1 MKRKLRIGILSLT
14 ISLLVIAGLPSS
26 LAAGSSNATMAWSGN
41 DSINI
46 NGRGDVN
53 LTVSGIT
60 GSGITI
66 AGGVISVADTSCVTI
81 ESITPVVS
89 GADANID
96 NGKFAFMNPAGMT
109 TNATFVKVTL
119 KAGTSNCSTTI
130 NLNDAKLSF
139 KDTTKLT
146 PATLSKTINVVT
158 PGNDATL
165 KTLTPN
171 TGSLSPAFTPGNTNY
186 TISGIPATT
195 TNIRFTAAVND
206 PKAGVVSGTS
216 CNLSSKVTTCN
227 IVVKAEDGSTKTYT
241 VVVTKDDPVVVK
253 SNDATLKTL
262 TPNTGSL
269 SPAFTS
275 NNTNYTMKVGSG
287 TTSVNFNAIPNHD
300 KASVIS
306 GTTCNLADKTTTCNI
321 EVQAEDGSKK
331 TYAVVV
337 TKDDPQPEKSSDA
350 TLKSLSSKGYDLIP
364 TFDPNTTNYTMEAAS
379 NATKV
384 NFDAITN
391 HDKASI
397 VSGSTCD
404 LTDKTTTCRIV
415 VQAEDGS
422 EKTYEVAVTKR
433 DPQPEEPPKSND
445 ATLKS
450 LDVSGF
456 TLIPT
461 FNKDNT
467 SYSISVNNNI
477 TGLNVTAIPNDE
489 KAKVTISGNNGWRE
503 GINTVR
509 ITVTAED
516 GSEKVYIVNVNRK
529 AANNATPAPSKSSD
543 NYLEN
548 ILVNDG
554 ELKPNFDKNNSNYNI
569 KVPNDVEELDLK
581 LIASDT
587 KSTINIIGNDNFKI
601 GMNVVTIEV
610 TAEDGSVRV
619 YTLNVERDEKVN
631 QNKLKDLII
640 TNGEISPRFEP
651 NKYEYEVSVSGKV
664 NKLDITALPEFANST
679 VEIIG
684 NENLRE
690 GNNAI
695 LIKVTDENGF
705 VQYYRLNVTKSG
717 KSTFLGLTLGQ
728 WLLLLGSL
736 LLIGLLIFILI
747 LLLKKRKEEE
757 TPKIPVVDAN
767 AATPSSPVI
776 EFKPEF
782 NFGSKNG
789 TDDDVVQPGGVLNQ
803 YTGYPEKEA
812 KAKFEENASAATEA
826 NYEEIPYDPYDANVT
841 KDEIFD
847 AINEAIETK
856 DSKKLKLL
864 YEQERLNR
872 EKEALKQEEAAKKSR
887 SSRYHE

>member
-1 MKRKLRIGILSLT
+1 MKRKLRIGILALA
-14 ISLLVIAGLPSS
+14 ISLLIASGIPKSF
-26 LAAGSSNATMAWSGN
+26 AVAGTTGTFEWRGN
-41 DSINI
+41 DTVLV
-46 NGRGDVN
+46 GQE
-53 LTVSGIT
+53 LTMTIWGTGIT
-60 GSGITI
+60 GSEIVSV
-66 AGGVISVADTSCVTI
+66 GGELSSSDNTCLSY
-81 ESITPVVS
+81 S
-89 GADANID
+89 GPK
-96 NGKFAFMNPAGMT
+96 KFAWSDLDGTRNDIQLTTVKFTAGST
-109 TNATFVKVTL
+109 PCT
-119 KAGTSNCSTTI
+119 TTI
-130 NLNDAKLSF
+130 NITKPKLAF
-139 KDTTKLT
+139 ADDTGLS
-146 PATLSKTINVVT
+146 PATISKTITVRA

-171 TGSLSPAFTPGNTNY
+171 AGTLSPAFSSGNTNY

-195 TNIRFTAAVND
+195 GSIRFTTAVND
-206 PKAGVVSGTS
+206 PKAKVISGGT
-216 CNLSSKVTTCN
+216 CNLSSKTTTCN
-227 IVVKAEDGSTKTYT
+227 IVVQAEDGTKKTYS
-241 VVVTKDDPVVVK
+241 VVVTKDDPIIVK
-253 SNDATLKTL
+253 SNDATLK
-262 TPNTGSL
+262 SL
-269 SPAFTS
+269 SSPGNTLSPNFAS
-275 NNTNYTMKVGSG
+275 NTTNYTMKVGPNTS
-287 TTSVNFNAIPNHD
+287 SVNFNATPNHE
-300 KASVIS
+300 KASVLS
-306 GTTCNLADKTTTCNI
+306 GTTCNLTDKTTTCNI
-321 EVQAEDGSKK
+321 EVQAEDGTKK
-331 TYAVVV
+331 TYSVAV
-337 TKDDPQPEKSSDA
+337 TKDDPAPEKSSDA
-350 TLKSLSSKGYDLIP
+350 TLKSLSSKGNVLTP

-384 NFDAITN
+384 TFDAITN

-404 LTDKTTTCRIV
+404 LTDKTTTCSIIV
-415 VQAEDGS
+415 KAEDGS
-422 EKTYEVAVTKR
+422 EKTYEVVVTKR
-433 DPQPEEPPKSND
+433 DPQPEEPAKNND

-461 FNKDNT
+461 FNKDTT
-467 SYSISVNNNI
+467 SYNISVNNNI
-477 TGLNVTAIPNDE
+477 TGLNITAVPNDD
-489 KAKVTISGNNGWRE
+489 KAKVTISGNKGWKE

-529 AANNATPAPSKSSD
+529 AANNAPAPSKSSN

-548 ILVNDG
+548 IYVNDG

-581 LIASDT
+581 IFAEDT

-601 GMNVVTIEV
+601 GMNVVTVEV

-619 YTLNVERDEKVN
+619 YTLNVDRDEKVN

-640 TNGEISPRFEP
+640 TNGEISPRFDS
-651 NKYEYEVSVSGKV
+651 NKFEYEVNVSNKV

-684 NENLRE
+684 NDNLRE

-717 KSTFLGLTLGQ
+717 KSGFLGLTLGQ

-757 TPKIPVVDAN
+757 EKPKIPVVDAN
-767 AATPSSPVI
+767 VTSPSSPVI

-803 YTGYPEKEA
+803 YTGYPESELKE
-812 KAKFEENASAATEA
+812 KFNEDKKSATEA
-826 NYEEIPYDPYDANVT
+826 DFEEIPYDPYDANVT

-856 DSKKLKLL
+856 DSKKLKIL

-872 EKEALKQEEAAKKSR
+872 EKEALKKAEEAKKSR
-887 SSRYHE
+887 SNRYHE